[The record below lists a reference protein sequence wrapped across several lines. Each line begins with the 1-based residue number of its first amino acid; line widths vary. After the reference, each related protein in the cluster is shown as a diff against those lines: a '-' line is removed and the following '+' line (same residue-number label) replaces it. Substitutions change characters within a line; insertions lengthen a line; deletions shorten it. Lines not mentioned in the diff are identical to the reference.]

1 VSIYP
6 PPLTNVPVS
15 CRDREAVF
23 FLVTNVMIVFGM
35 ATCDNALAV
44 LDTFPTLFPEAPA
57 IPGPGLVAKALLTPS
72 SVYDKERITGLQDAI
87 SRLRRKSRSFYLASG
102 TFSGRLRIDL
112 VILYSF
118 CRVGDDLVD
127 EAGSVAEAKIWIGK
141 LRRFLDLSYSTK
153 DEKQTVREFVEA
165 EFPDHARLALLLLPT
180 SYLSPKPLYDLLL
193 GFETDLAF
201 NEPQTAPPIQTTA
214 DLDLY
219 GARVAGTVAELCLE
233 LVFHHTSD
241 TVDPDSKTR
250 LIRAGGLMG
259 IALQYVNIS
268 RDIAVDAAINRVYIP
283 TDWLDAAGLTHKAIL
298 RLPAGDRVERLRTKL
313 LDRAFTLYAEARPA
327 IEELPVEAR
336 GSMRVAVQ
344 SYMEIGRVLR
354 QKGYKVKAGRAT
366 VPKWRRLR
374 VAWESL

>member
-1 VSIYP
+1 MC
-6 PPLTNVPVS
+6 PVS

-23 FLVTNVMIVFGM
+23 FLATNVMIVFGM
-35 ATCDNALAV
+35 VTCDNALAV
-44 LDTFPTLFPEAPA
+44 LDTFPTLFPEAPS

-72 SVYDKERITGLQDAI
+72 SAYDKERITGLQDAI

-153 DEKQTVREFVEA
+153 DKKQTVREFVEA